1 MLFSRKRLREGLQT
15 FASAVANV
23 ILGGHTCIAF
33 KVDQIGPGGCS
44 ALQGRMQC
52 TAEAVVVHCG
62 SGCSALRL
70 RRAKLAQ
77 KPSVLFWIRE

>member
-1 MLFSRKRLREGLQT
+1 MLFSRKRLRERFIT

-44 ALQGRMQC
+44 AL
-52 TAEAVVVHCG
+52 
-62 SGCSALRL
+62 RL
-70 RRAKLAQ
+70 RWVKLAQ